1 VPTLTTAPHH
11 PRAAASERLTYS
23 VEEAAALLGIGRG
36 LAYEMVRDG
45 SLPGLRLGQRRILVP
60 RGALEALLGSSSMA
74 SATGVQSAQ
83 CR

>member
-1 VPTLTTAPHH
+1 VTTLITAPHH
-11 PRAAASERLTYS
+11 PHAAASERLTYS
-23 VEEAAALLGIGRG
+23 VEEAAVLLGIGRG

-74 SATGVQSAQ
+74 STTGVQSAQ
-83 CR
+83 GR

>member
-1 VPTLTTAPHH
+1 MTTLTTAQDHPH
-11 PRAAASERLTYS
+11 AGASERLTYS
-23 VEEAAALLGIGRG
+23 VEEAAVLLGIGRG

-74 SATGVQSAQ
+74 STSGGQSVP
-83 CR
+83 CS

>member
-1 VPTLTTAPHH
+1 VPTPTTAQDH
-11 PRAAASERLTYS
+11 PRAAASELLTYS
-23 VEEAAALLGIGRG
+23 VEEAAVLLGIGRG

-74 SATGVQSAQ
+74 SAPGGQSVP
-83 CR
+83 CT

>member
-1 VPTLTTAPHH
+1 MSTLTTSQDR
-11 PRAAASERLTYS
+11 PRAGASERLTYS
-23 VEEAAALLGIGRG
+23 VEEAAQLLGIGRG

-60 RGALEALLGSSSMA
+60 RAALEALLGSFIMA
-74 SATGVQSAQ
+74 SAPGGLSAP

>member
-1 VPTLTTAPHH
+1 VPTLTTTQDQLHSI
-11 PRAAASERLTYS
+11 ASERLTYS

-60 RGALEALLGSSSMA
+60 RRALEALLGSSSMA
-74 SATGVQSAQ
+74 SATAEQSAS